1 MSMKEWMELDIDHL
15 ETEPVTELEKQRVKQ
30 HILKKRKKTPLWKSI
45 GVAAGLLISAT
56 TVTTFAFPSVA
67 AQIPFMN
74 NVMSYFN
81 DDYGQY
87 TNFEVFSDDLGLVDS
102 DNGASILI
110 DHAVYDGTNI
120 IVSYAFETEKDLGK
134 SIGVGGGNW
143 FDVKDAIAM
152 SGSDSIIQIDDT
164 HYVGVAEFTPTF
176 KTGVNPETIEV
187 SFKPKAFYNYETLL
201 EVKGDW
207 SFNFSLN
214 RVDGTVVTVNE
225 TVKNEQVSLTLNSIE
240 FTDVSTVLAYTQSAS
255 EDLRKEWLSVT
266 PTLTVKDDLGNI
278 YVDGLSGGGSTSDD
292 FTTFSGTTSFG
303 AIKEGATKLFIEPTV
318 IASLENGRGHEK
330 IPLDSIVIE
339 LTK

>member
-15 ETEPVTELEKQRVKQ
+15 EIEPVTELEKQRVKQ

-45 GVAAGLLISAT
+45 GVAAVLLISAT

-87 TNFEVFSDDLGLVDS
+87 TNFELFSDDLSLVDS
-102 DNGASILI
+102 DNGVSILI

-120 IVSYAFETEKDLGK
+120 IVSYALETEKDLGK
-134 SIGVGGGNW
+134 SIGVSGGNW
-143 FDVKDAIAM
+143 FDVKDAIAIR
-152 SGSDSIIQIDDT
+152 GSDYIIQIDDT

-176 KTGVNPETIEV
+176 KTGINPETIEV

-240 FTDVSTVLAYTQSAS
+240 FTDVSTVLAYTQFAS

-278 YVDGLSGGGSTSDD
+278 YVDGLGGGGSTSDD
-292 FTTFSGTTSFG
+292 FITFTGTTYFG
-303 AIKEGATKLFIEPTV
+303 AIKDGATKLFIEPTA

-330 IPLDSIVIE
+330 IQLDSIVIE